1 MDKII
6 INEKVFKKYDETYY
20 VSEDGDVYSLY
31 SKKCLKHSIDKD
43 GYHRVDI
50 HSKHIKIH
58 KLVYLTWIGEI
69 DDGKQINHKDDDK
82 NNNHYS
88 NLYIGTQKQNIQDC
102 IKNNHRQ
109 GNIWYL
115 TIYDKQT
122 KNVITFCPASDFIAY
137 SKHSC
142 TNKSVKRMFGRNW
155 FKKRYEIIDYKK
167 KSVTTMG
174 DECSPVE

>member
-1 MDKII
+1 MNEII
-6 INEKVFKKYDETYY
+6 INEKLLKKYDDNYY
-20 VSEDGDVYSLY
+20 VGEYGDVYSLY
-31 SKKCLKHSIDKD
+31 SRKFLKHNIDKD

-50 HSKHIKIH
+50 HSKHVKIH
-58 KLVYLTWIGEI
+58 KLVYLTWIGKIEN
-69 DDGKQINHKDDDK
+69 GKQINHKDDNK

-88 NLYIGTQKQNIQDC
+88 NLYTGTQQQNIQDC

-122 KNVITFCPASDFIAY
+122 KRCVTFCPASDFIVY
-137 SKHSC
+137 SGHSC
-142 TNKSVKRMFGRNW
+142 MNKSVKRMFNKNW